1 MAGHFTHYAVTGYAR
16 VCATCTLSASA
27 TVQVAHTLAHPL
39 NRYKKIIRIELWF
52 NDKIVDGNW
61 IKLEMKKKKVSII
74 TKICRFLQ
82 NCWIEK
88 WKMLE

>member
-52 NDKIVDGNW
+52 NDGIANENW
-61 IKLEMKKKKVSII
+61 MKLEIKKKKSVVFYK
-74 TKICRFLQ
+74 T
-82 NCWIEK
+82 IELK
-88 WKMLE
+88 NEKC